1 MEGGGLRVSV
11 RENISMVHD
20 WAKCFKDSS
29 NKAELFQFIAEKVT
43 RNRTDHKMVLA
54 TQGENVIFSST
65 IDIDRFPPC
74 NHEEAN
80 TRMFLHLKDFSATE
94 HRKVSLK
101 TVDTDVVIIATSLFH
116 KLDLEELG
124 IEFGT
129 GVNLECCNR
138 CIQNV
143 CRYFII
149 ISIWLKS

>member
-1 MEGGGLRVSV
+1 
-11 RENISMVHD
+11 MVHD

-65 IDIDRFPPC
+65 IDIDRFSPC

-101 TVDTDVVIIATSLFH
+101 TVDTDVVVIATSLFH